1 MATASEFDPE
11 LIVSHKFP
19 ETTVTYTERDSALY
33 ALGVG
38 ACAKDALDDKE
49 LKYVYHQDG
58 QKHIQ
63 VLPTFVTLFSLGL
76 TSELSHIRGLQFDPR
91 LLLHGQQYIEIY
103 KPLPSAGT
111 ILSKS
116 CVSGLHD
123 KGKATILEIEVKSY
137 DKMTNEPLC
146 MNRMAVYLRGTGSFS
161 KSSSP
166 YSYSKNATNQNIT
179 PKIPQT
185 QPFAV
190 HEECTHPAQALLYR
204 LSGDYNPL
212 HSDPMIAQVAGFSR
226 PILHGLCSLG
236 FAVRAII
243 KCLCKGNPNMVRSIS
258 GRFLLHV
265 YPGETL
271 ITEMWLESSRM
282 VVYQVKVKERG
293 KAVLSGVVGLNQIES
308 SL

>member
-1 MATASEFDPE
+1 MDSPSQFDPN
-11 LIVSHKFP
+11 LIISHKFP

-38 ACAKDALDDKE
+38 ACAKDALDENE
-49 LKYVYHQDG
+49 LKYVYHQNG
-58 QKHIQ
+58 QKYIQ
-63 VLPTFVTLFSLGL
+63 VLPTFAALFSLDL
-76 TSELSHIRGLQFDPR
+76 TSELTRIRGFQFDPR

-111 ILSKS
+111 ILSKA

-123 KGKATILEIEVKSY
+123 KGKATIVEIEIVSY

-146 MNRMAVYLRGTGSFS
+146 MNRMSVYLRGTGGFS
-161 KSSSP
+161 KSSTP
-166 YSYSKNATNQNIT
+166 YSYSKNPPNQNIT

-212 HSDPMIAQVAGFSR
+212 HSDPTIAEVAGFSR

-236 FAVRAII
+236 FAVRSII
-243 KCLCKGNPNMVRSIS
+243 KCVCKGDPNMVRSIS

-271 ITEMWLESSRM
+271 ITEMWLQNSG
-282 VVYQVKVKERG
+282 VVIYQVKVKERG
-293 KAVLSGVVGLNQIES
+293 KAVLSGIVGLNQIEP